1 MLIQHSP
8 PVILHRMARIEA
20 RSLEAGPVLIAKYQ
34 AEQMIAQA
42 IEAHDPQAS
51 QVGPSHLVD
60 TRA

>member
-1 MLIQHSP
+1 MLIQHSQ

-42 IEAHDPQAS
+42 LEANDPQAS
-51 QVGPSHLVD
+51 PAVSSHRVD